1 MKPMKYWVIGLLLL
15 SGLWPSQSVLAADPT
30 DVGPAMPAVVV
41 DGNATATST
50 AQVDVVAQTLAL
62 VQVPDLRFQA
72 VKVKDLI
79 QGPQTLAM
87 VSGSVTKDGEGP
99 GFDGDDQ
106 EQIVVEDYRGTNS
119 GWQLLVKLDAFQLAD
134 SSQTIMPTLAQFG
147 PTNAM
152 GVNVSGVGLSDA
164 NFADNDAPVVVAPA
178 DRGTGTTTIQIAT
191 ASLTLPQTKSVLA
204 GDYRAPLN
212 WLLVSGP
219 QP

>member
-1 MKPMKYWVIGLLLL
+1 MKHWMIGLLLL
-15 SGLWPSQSVLAADPT
+15 IGLWPNQPVSAADPT

-106 EQIVVEDYRGTNS
+106 EQIVVEDFRGTNS

-134 SSQTIMPTLAQFG
+134 SSTTLMPMQASFA
-147 PTNAM
+147 PTNAI
-152 GVNVSGVGLSDA
+152 GTNASGMTLSATD
-164 NFADNDAPVVVAPA
+164 FADNDAPVVVAPMN
-178 DRGTGTTTIQIAT
+178 RGTGTTTIQIAT